1 MKLFVV
7 AGEKSGDK
15 QGALVLRELLRRR
28 PDLEIAGLGGS
39 RMHALAPG
47 VEDWAEQ
54 AGVIGIIDVL
64 RHARFFMRRL
74 NEMAER
80 IAREQPEG
88 LLLIDYPGFN
98 QRLAERVRKSSPH
111 TKIAYFIAPMVWAWH
126 KSRIPKLA
134 RALDLM
140 ICTFPFEK
148 PLFEAAGLRTA
159 FAGHPLVDDIKACR
173 KPNVREKGLIGLF
186 PGSRTR
192 EIDRHFPVFLE
203 VAKALRS
210 RHPEWRFETS
220 ASSGKL
226 ADSMRRMAAK
236 AGMDPAV
243 INIRPGSYHGLMDR
257 AEAAL
262 VASGTA
268 TLEAALHELPFVLV
282 YKTAWST
289 YMLGRMLLT
298 IKYIG
303 MVNILVDKPVTRE
316 LIQHEFNVE
325 NCIAGLEALISPD
338 TRQRCLAGMAES
350 MATLGPGGAAARA
363 AEAVLSLFPPLAG
376 GARDVATRGGQATP
390 WVCLDNSAK
399 EV

>member
-15 QGALVLRELLRRR
+15 QGALLIRELLRRR
-28 PDLEIAGLGGS
+28 PDLEIEGLGGCQ
-39 RMHALAPG
+39 MHALAPG

-64 RHARFFMRRL
+64 RNARFFMRRL
-74 NEMAER
+74 HELAAR
-80 IAREQPEG
+80 IIREQPEG

-98 QRLAERVRKSSPH
+98 QRLAERVHKGSPH

-134 RALDLM
+134 RVLDLM
-140 ICTFPFEK
+140 LCTFPFEK
-148 PLFEAAGLRTA
+148 PLFEAAGLRTE
-159 FAGHPLVDDIKACR
+159 FVGHPLVDDILACR
-173 KPNVREKGLIGLF
+173 QPDVREKGLIGLF

-192 EIDRHFPVFLE
+192 EIDRHFPVFLQL
-203 VAKALRS
+203 VQALRT

-220 ASSGKL
+220 ASSEKL
-226 ADSMRRMAAK
+226 AASMRRMAAK
-236 AGMDPAV
+236 AGVDPAL
-243 INIRPGSYHGLMDR
+243 INICPGSYHGLMDR

-262 VASGTA
+262 VTSGTA
-268 TLEAALHELPFVLV
+268 TLEAALHGLPFALV

-289 YMLGRMLLT
+289 YLLGRLILT

-303 MVNILVDKPVTRE
+303 MVNILADKPVTRE

-325 NCIAGLEALISPD
+325 NCITELEKLVNPA
-338 TRQRCLAGMAES
+338 TRQQCLEGMADS
-350 MATLGPGGAAARA
+350 VARLGHGGAAAKA
-363 AEAVLSLFPPLAG
+363 AEAVLSLFPG
-376 GARDVATRGGQATP
+376 
-390 WVCLDNSAK
+390 S
-399 EV
+399 